1 MQNFLTSATLLVSD
15 LASTLLFLAVLLTTK
30 NLLLAV
36 ALGMIL
42 GAVQIGWL
50 LARKKPIGTIQWL
63 SVILVLS
70 SGAATLLTN
79 DARFVM
85 AKPSVIYMIVGAV
98 MLKPGWMNRYMPP
111 IALATVPDLVYAFGF
126 IWAGLMFAS
135 AALNVVLV
143 LTLDATTW
151 SAVISVYGIVSKL
164 ALFLIQ
170 YAAMNVIGRRRA
182 RMAAPA

>member
-1 MQNFLTSATLLVSD
+1 
-15 LASTLLFLAVLLTTK
+15 
-30 NLLLAV
+30 
-36 ALGMIL
+36 
-42 GAVQIGWL
+42 L

-63 SVILVLS
+63 SVILVIS

-85 AKPSVIYMIVGAV
+85 AKPSVIYVIVGAV

-111 IALATVPDLVYAFGF
+111 IALATVPDIVYAFGF

-182 RMAAPA
+182 REAAPA

>member
-1 MQNFLTSATLLVSD
+1 MQNFLASATLLVSD
-15 LASTLLFLAVLLTTK
+15 LASTLLFLVVLLTTGD
-30 NLLLAV
+30 LILAV

-42 GAVQIGWL
+42 GIVQIGWL

-63 SVILVLS
+63 SLILVVA
-70 SGAATLLTN
+70 SGAATLFTN

-85 AKPSVIYMIVGAV
+85 AKPSVIYVIVGLV

-126 IWAGLMFAS
+126 VWAGLMFAS

-151 SAVISVYGIVSKL
+151 SAVISAYGIVSKV

-170 YAAMNVIGRRRA
+170 YTAMNVIGRRRGRA
-182 RMAAPA
+182 MMSA